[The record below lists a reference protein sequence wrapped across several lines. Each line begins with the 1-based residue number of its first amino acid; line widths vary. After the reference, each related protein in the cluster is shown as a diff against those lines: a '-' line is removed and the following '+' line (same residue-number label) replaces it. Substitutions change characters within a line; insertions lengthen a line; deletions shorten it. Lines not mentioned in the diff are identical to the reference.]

1 MSAGILLYLLLTVI
15 TLLGLLLNVYI
26 LIVVLLSKEQRGL
39 LLNVYIL
46 IVVLLSKE
54 LATGNKLLL
63 IHLSLVN
70 VLLSLL
76 FLLVVVPHSLHYFS
90 FLHPPGV
97 RNRATSLCDLHGFLF
112 SLLHSVAIWNVCG
125 LNCDRYY
132 AIAAPLHY
140 SVLINQ
146 KKVGLCLAVTWF
158 LCVLACIP
166 PFFRV
171 SPYSYDP
178 DFASCVP
185 DFKSGKLGTLWYSS
199 FFIVSTF
206 LLPVTVIL
214 ICNIKVLMIA
224 RYHRHRIA
232 SAIFEV
238 TLSAQVTITHQKNPF
253 YNSLTLNKFLT
264 RKSAYNT
271 VFELLASF
279 LLIYLP
285 YYSMIVVYHVV
296 NLSEKE
302 SDNVADFVDF
312 NVHNRHQTA
321 LKPSAG
327 VLFPDSGALNG
338 VLSVLSLISFALIT
352 SSTLVNSLL
361 YGIKSKILR
370 KSFQNYW
377 RKQKS
382 KCEIYNEIQAR
393 TPSTCGSRR
402 PSLTPLGILT
412 KPAPLIRRSSEIG
425 METNNNSSSKSSN
438 SAKKLKSLLSNRQI
452 STSTSKLSLSTQETL
467 STQVLGAPNANRR
480 MSNSVQNINK
490 SFFHIRSQP
499 TNHHNGPSGGPTGVE
514 VTTSFINSPR
524 ILITKTLSQDNSGGC
539 TDDEYV
545 SLEPNRS
552 LESATTYESVRVYED
567 KSFDLESAKYDAE
580 SIREYDSDK
589 AFDTDKFNSRGF
601 DSPSRPSENHDGKV
615 LSFLSLNSDS
625 EDEATVTKTTVSE

>member
-1 MSAGILLYLLLTVI
+1 MGIGKNNPYVTPTLEEWDLNPSHSNDTLGDELDTYRIIDSYIPRYKCLVFMILIITETTDKRSLVKKEKLETTDI
-15 TLLGLLLNVYI
+15 TLL
-26 LIVVLLSKEQRGL
+26 GL

-264 RKSAYNT
+264 RKSART
-271 VFELLASF
+271 KPTFR
-279 LLIYLP
+279 YL
-285 YYSMIVVYHVV
+285 
-296 NLSEKE
+296 
-302 SDNVADFVDF
+302 
-312 NVHNRHQTA
+312 
-321 LKPSAG
+321 
-327 VLFPDSGALNG
+327 
-338 VLSVLSLISFALIT
+338 
-352 SSTLVNSLL
+352 
-361 YGIKSKILR
+361 
-370 KSFQNYW
+370 
-377 RKQKS
+377 
-382 KCEIYNEIQAR
+382 
-393 TPSTCGSRR
+393 R

-490 SFFHIRSQP
+490 SFFHIR
-499 TNHHNGPSGGPTGVE
+499 
-514 VTTSFINSPR
+514 
-524 ILITKTLSQDNSGGC
+524 
-539 TDDEYV
+539 
-545 SLEPNRS
+545 
-552 LESATTYESVRVYED
+552 
-567 KSFDLESAKYDAE
+567 
-580 SIREYDSDK
+580 
-589 AFDTDKFNSRGF
+589 
-601 DSPSRPSENHDGKV
+601 
-615 LSFLSLNSDS
+615 
-625 EDEATVTKTTVSE
+625 